1 MKKKIIIYDSIS
13 FLVPYIRLS
22 FELTKNNKNIADAGV
37 KGTVLVPSWPCCF
50 VLIMECALS
59 WWVLSTFSWRLLG

>member
-1 MKKKIIIYDSIS
+1 MIPFSY
-13 FLVPYIRLS
+13 LVPYIRLS
-22 FELTKNNKNIADAGV
+22 FELTKNNNKNLTDAGV
-37 KGTVLVPSWPCCF
+37 KGTVLVPSWLCRF